1 MRRNARTALMDS
13 FKDLLMMKSM
23 DRITVK
29 EICEHCNV
37 NRQTFYNYFINIM
50 DIFKTM
56 LYEDL
61 SAEIGQ
67 NNKCLLSY
75 GRN

>member
-1 MRRNARTALMDS
+1 
-13 FKDLLMMKSM
+13 MMKSM

-29 EICEHCNV
+29 EICKHCNV

-50 DIFKTM
+50 DIFKVM